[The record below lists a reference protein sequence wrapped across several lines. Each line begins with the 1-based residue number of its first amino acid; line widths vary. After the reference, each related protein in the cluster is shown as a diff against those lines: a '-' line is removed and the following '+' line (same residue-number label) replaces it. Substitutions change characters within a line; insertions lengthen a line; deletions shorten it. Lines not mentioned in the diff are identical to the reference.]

1 MLREIDRIISSIDFE
16 NIQKH
21 PNILVAASFWDKKR
35 YHAAK
40 VCYKFMRMI
49 DDLIDDR
56 KAQGDEISCLEQEEL
71 SEKVNSWIGCLETTT
86 ESDPFY
92 QELIHTIATFN
103 IPLQL
108 FHNFAKAMLYDIN
121 HNGFSTLEDFMEY
134 SEGASVAPASIFVHL
149 CCLSEENGEYRTP
162 DYDIMDVARP
172 CAIFSYLVHIIRDF
186 QEDQLNNLNY
196 FANDI
201 LMRNNLLPT
210 DLKEIANGAPVTE
223 SFRLVIG
230 EYHEQ
235 ARRYRDQTL
244 QELQNLSTKL
254 SDRYLLSL
262 HMIFNLYDMVFDR
275 IDVKNGQF
283 TSKELNPTA
292 QEIRERVLKVASD
305 FPTDYMGP

>member
-1 MLREIDRIISSIDFE
+1 MDREIGRIINSIDFE

-21 PNILVAASFWDKKR
+21 PNILIAASFWDEKR
-35 YHAAK
+35 YHAAR
-40 VCYKFMRMI
+40 VCYRFMRMI

-56 KAQGDEISCLEQEEL
+56 KALGDEISCLEQEEL
-71 SEKVNSWIGCLETTT
+71 SEKVNSWIDCLETTPGD
-86 ESDPFY
+86 DPFY
-92 QELIHTIATFN
+92 QELIQTISTFN

-108 FHNFAKAMLYDIN
+108 FHNFAKSMLYDIN

-149 CCLSEENGEYRTP
+149 CCLSEENNEYRIP
-162 DYDIMDVARP
+162 DYDIVNVARP

-201 LMRNNLLPT
+201 LKRNNLLPS

-223 SFRLVIG
+223 SFRNVIE
-230 EYHEQ
+230 EYCEH
-235 ARRYRDQTL
+235 ARSYRDQTL
-244 QELQNLSTKL
+244 HELQNLSTKL

-275 IDVKNGQF
+275 IDIKNGSF
-283 TSKELNPTA
+283 TSKELNPTP
-292 QEIRERVLKVASD
+292 QEIREKVLELASSWS
-305 FPTDYMGP
+305 

>member
-1 MLREIDRIISSIDFE
+1 MDREINRIISNIDLE

-21 PNILVAASFWDKKR
+21 PNILIAASFWDKKR

-71 SEKVNSWIGCLETTT
+71 SEKVNSWIDCLETMP

-92 QELIHTIATFN
+92 TELIQTISTFK

-108 FHNFAKAMLYDIN
+108 FHNFAKSMLYDIS
-121 HNGFSTLEDFMEY
+121 HDGFSTLEDFMEY
-134 SEGASVAPASIFVHL
+134 AEGASVAPASIFVHL
-149 CCLSEENGEYRTP
+149 CCLSEENGEYRIP
-162 DYDIMDVARP
+162 DYDIVDVARP

-186 QEDQLNNLNY
+186 QEDQLSNLNY

-201 LMRNNLLPT
+201 LTRNNLLPT

-223 SFRLVIG
+223 SFRQVIG
-230 EYHEQ
+230 EYHKQ
-235 ARRYRDQTL
+235 ARIYQDQTL
-244 QELQNLSTKL
+244 QELKKQSTKL
-254 SDRYLLSL
+254 SERYLLSL
-262 HMIFNLYDMVFDR
+262 HMIYSLYEMVFDR
-275 IDVKNGQF
+275 IDINNGHF
-283 TSKELNPTA
+283 TTKELNPTA
-292 QEIRERVLKVASD
+292 QEIREKVLEVASN
-305 FPTDYMGP
+305 FPS

>member
-1 MLREIDRIISSIDFE
+1 MDREINRIISNIDFE

-21 PNILVAASFWDKKR
+21 PNILIAASFWDEKR

-56 KAQGDEISCLEQEEL
+56 KALGDEISCLEQAEL
-71 SEKVNSWIGCLETTT
+71 SEQVNSWIDCLETMP

-92 QELIHTIATFN
+92 KELIQTIATFK

-108 FHNFAKAMLYDIN
+108 FHNFAKSMLYDID
-121 HNGFSTLEDFMEY
+121 HDGFSSLENFMEY

-149 CCLSEENGEYRTP
+149 CCLMEENGEYRIP
-162 DYDIMDVARP
+162 DYDIVDVARP

-201 LMRNNLLPT
+201 LNRYNLLPP
-210 DLKEIANGAPVTE
+210 DLKEIAHGAPVTE

-230 EYHEQ
+230 EYYNQ
-235 ARRYRDQTL
+235 ARIYQDQTL
-244 QELQNLSTKL
+244 QQLQNLSTKL

-262 HMIFNLYDMVFDR
+262 NMIYNLYKMVFDR
-275 IDVKNGQF
+275 IDIENGNF
-283 TSKELNPTA
+283 TSKELNPTP
-292 QEIRERVLKVASD
+292 QEIKEKVLELASA
-305 FPTDYMGP
+305 F

>member
-1 MLREIDRIISSIDFE
+1 MDREINRIISNIDFE

-21 PNILVAASFWDKKR
+21 PNILIAASFWDEKR

-56 KAQGDEISCLEQEEL
+56 KALGDEISCLEQAEL
-71 SEKVNSWIGCLETTT
+71 SEKVNSWIDCLETMP

-92 QELIHTIATFN
+92 KELIQTIATFK

-108 FHNFAKAMLYDIN
+108 FHNFAKSMLYDIN

-162 DYDIMDVARP
+162 DYDIVDVARP

-201 LMRNNLLPT
+201 LERNNLLPT

-230 EYHEQ
+230 EYHEH
-235 ARRYRDQTL
+235 ARSYRDQTL
-244 QELQNLSTKL
+244 LELQNLSTKL

-262 HMIFNLYDMVFDR
+262 HMIFNLYEMVFDR
-275 IDVKNGQF
+275 IDIKKGHF
-283 TSKELNPTA
+283 TSKELNPTP

-305 FPTDYMGP
+305 FPMDYKGS